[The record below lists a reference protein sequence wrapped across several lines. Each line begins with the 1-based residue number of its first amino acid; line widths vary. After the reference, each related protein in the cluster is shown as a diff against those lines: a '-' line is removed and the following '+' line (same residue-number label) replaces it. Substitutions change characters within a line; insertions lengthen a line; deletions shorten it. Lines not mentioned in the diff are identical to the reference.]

1 MNDRLIDAS
10 SFYLFRYEE
19 RIERANEFLNSRGF
33 AIVEE
38 PNSLVGK
45 VLATSVGT
53 FHCDFMA
60 YPVDALTRT
69 SNGYDIGQKNDSV
82 IFGNQNGSDVD
93 FVQRQGLDLFV
104 PDYFFDL
111 GVVFVGDKIPEGTRV
126 DDESIGWK
134 YPPKKYI
141 SEEELKSHSP
151 ELYNAIIKKIQRTRL
166 DLDAIKDEL
175 TGIAEQK
182 GIPVDIET
190 RLKTPVGVYSQ
201 LQRGIKGRNV
211 GNVYDINGVRILPAT
226 PSDCYAMLAA
236 IDEKFLPIDVFRDL
250 IAVPKPNGYQSIIA
264 HPQNWNLSLEIQLQ
278 TPRMKEV
285 AEQGSAANYRVNGA
299 R

>member
-10 SFYLFRYEE
+10 SFYLFGNEE
-19 RIERANEFLNSRGF
+19 RIERANEFLKSRGF
-33 AIVEE
+33 AIVED
-38 PNSLVGK
+38 PSSLVGK
-45 VLATSVGT
+45 VLATTAGT

-60 YPVDALTRT
+60 YPVDTLTRT
-69 SNGYDIGQKNDSV
+69 SSGHDISQKNDSV

-93 FVQRQGLDLFV
+93 FVERQGLELFV

-111 GVVFVGDKIPEGTRV
+111 GVVLVGNKLPEGTKV
-126 DDESIGWK
+126 DEESIGWK

-151 ELYNAIIKKIQRTRL
+151 ELYNAIIKKIQRTKI
-166 DLDAIKDEL
+166 DLDAIKAEL
-175 TGIAEQK
+175 TSIAERK

-211 GNVYDINGVRILPAT
+211 SNVYDINGVRILPTT
-226 PSDCYAMLAA
+226 PSDCYAMLTA
-236 IDEKFLPIDVFRDL
+236 IDEEFLPIEVFRDL

-264 HPQNWNLSLEIQLQ
+264 HPQNWNLSLEIQIQ

-285 AEQGSAANYRVNGA
+285 AEQGSAANYRVNGTQ
-299 R
+299 